1 MIIEHMPLAFLLT
14 NPDGSPMSTM
24 ELFKHGREIMWPILF
39 VSFVMIT
46 VAVERM
52 IFTIRENGRRQPDVV
67 NKMLE
72 KVEANDI
79 EGALELGNKSQ
90 DYVARIL
97 VYAISHKEHSLGNA
111 FTRAA
116 NQEMQRFSQGLP
128 TLDTCITAAPLL
140 GLLGTV
146 TGMMGTFAALNSGG
160 GDISASTGAI
170 TGGVAEALIAT
181 MCGIAI
187 AVLGLLPFNILNARV
202 EEARH
207 EIEDASNSLEI
218 IINKSSSGAVPY
230 KSVTSPAQ

>member
-14 NPDGSPMSTM
+14 NQDGSPMTAM
-24 ELFKHGREIMWPILF
+24 ELFKHGGPIMWPIIL
-39 VSFVMIT
+39 VSFMMLT
-46 VAVERM
+46 VAIERM
-52 IFTIRENGRRQPDVV
+52 IFTLRENARRQPDVV

-116 NQEMQRFSQGLP
+116 SQEMQRFSQGLP

-146 TGMMGTFAALNSGG
+146 TGMMATFAALNSGS
-160 GDISASTGAI
+160 GDIGASTGAI

-187 AVLGLLPFNILNARV
+187 AVVGLLPFNILNARV

-218 IINKSSSGAVPY
+218 IINKSSVSTA
-230 KSVTSPAQ
+230 AQ

>member
-1 MIIEHMPLAFLLT
+1 MIIEHVQHMPLAFLLT
-14 NPDGSPMSTM
+14 NTDGSPMTMM
-24 ELFKHGREIMWPILF
+24 ELFKHGKEIMWPILL

-52 IFTIRENGRRQPDVV
+52 IFMIRENSRRQPDVV

-72 KVEANDI
+72 KVESNDI

-116 NQEMQRFSQGLP
+116 SQEMQRFSQGLP

-160 GDISASTGAI
+160 GDIGASTGAI

-187 AVLGLLPFNILNARV
+187 AVTGLLPFNILNARV

-218 IINKSSSGAVPY
+218 IINKSSSH
-230 KSVTSPAQ
+230 SVTSAQ

>member
-1 MIIEHMPLAFLLT
+1 MIIEHMPVAFLLT
-14 NPDGSPMSTM
+14 NTDGSPMTAM
-24 ELFKHGREIMWPILF
+24 ELFKHGGAVMWPIIL
-39 VSFVMIT
+39 VSFMMIT

-52 IFTIRENGRRQPDVV
+52 IFTIRENGRRQPAVV

-79 EGALELGNKSQ
+79 EGALELGSKSQ

-146 TGMMGTFAALNSGG
+146 TGMMGTFAALNAPG
-160 GDISASTGAI
+160 GDIGAATGAI

-187 AVLGLLPFNILNARV
+187 AVMGLLPFNILNARV

-218 IINKSSSGAVPY
+218 IINKSAATSHY
-230 KSVTSPAQ
+230 KSTTTPAQ

>member
-1 MIIEHMPLAFLLT
+1 MPLAILLT
-14 NPDGSPMSTM
+14 NSDGSPMTPM
-24 ELFKHGREIMWPILF
+24 ELFKHGGPIMWPILL
-39 VSFVMIT
+39 VSFLLFT
-46 VAVERM
+46 VAIERV
-52 IFTIRENGRRQPDVV
+52 IFIFRENGRRQPELVD
-67 NKMLE
+67 KMLE

-79 EGALELGNKSQ
+79 EGALEMGKKSQ

-116 NQEMQRFSQGLP
+116 SQEMQRFGQGLP

-146 TGMMGTFAALNSGG
+146 TGMMGTFAALNSGT
-160 GDISASTGAI
+160 GDIGASTGAI

-181 MCGIAI
+181 MCGLFIAI
-187 AVLGLLPFNILNARV
+187 TGLLPFNYLNARM

-207 EIEDASNSLEI
+207 EVEDASNSLEI
-218 IINKSSSGAVPY
+218 IINKSTNSHAS
-230 KSVTSPAQ
+230 

>member
-1 MIIEHMPLAFLLT
+1 MIIEHMQLALLLT
-14 NPDGSPMSTM
+14 NKDGSPMTAM
-24 ELFKHGREIMWPILF
+24 ELFKHGGNVMWPILL
-39 VSFVMIT
+39 VSFMMIT
-46 VAVERM
+46 VAIERM
-52 IFTIRENGRRQPDVV
+52 IFTLRENSRRQPDVV

-72 KVEANDI
+72 KVEGNDI

-146 TGMMGTFAALNSGG
+146 TGMMGTFAALNSGS
-160 GDISASTGAI
+160 GDIGASTGAI

-181 MCGIAI
+181 MCGITI
-187 AVLGLLPFNILNARV
+187 AVVGLLPFNIMNARV

-218 IINKSSSGAVPY
+218 ILNKSVNTA
-230 KSVTSPAQ
+230 AQ

>member
-1 MIIEHMPLAFLLT
+1 MITAFQPLAFIMNQT
-14 NPDGSPMSTM
+14 PM
-24 ELFKHGREIMWPILF
+24 ELFKHGGPIMWPILLT
-39 VSFVMIT
+39 SFLLVT
-46 VAVERM
+46 VAVERI
-52 IFTIRENGRRQPDVV
+52 IFIVRENGRRQPEVV
-67 NKMLE
+67 DKMLE
-72 KVEANDI
+72 RVEANDI
-79 EGALELGNKSQ
+79 DGAVELGKKTQ
-90 DYVARIL
+90 DYVARIM
-97 VYAISHKEHSLGNA
+97 VYALTHKEHSLGNA

-146 TGMMGTFAALNSGG
+146 TGMMATFAALGTAG
-160 GDISASTGAI
+160 GDIGSATGAI

-187 AVLGLLPFNILNARV
+187 AVVGLLPFNYLNARN

-218 IINKSSSGAVPY
+218 IINKNESAGAR
-230 KSVTSPAQ
+230 

>member
-14 NPDGSPMSTM
+14 NTDGSPMTMM
-24 ELFKHGREIMWPILF
+24 ELFKHGKGVMWPILL

-46 VAVERM
+46 VVIERM
-52 IFTIRENGRRQPDVV
+52 IFIIRENGRRQPEVV

-72 KVEANDI
+72 KVEANDVD
-79 EGALELGNKSQ
+79 GALELGKKSQ

-116 NQEMQRFSQGLP
+116 SQEMQRFSQGLP

-146 TGMMGTFAALNSGG
+146 TGMMSTFAALNTGG
-160 GDISASTGAI
+160 GDISQSTSAI

-187 AVLGLLPFNILNARV
+187 AVTGLLPFNYLNARV

-207 EIEDASNSLEI
+207 EVEDASNSLEI
-218 IINKSSSGAVPY
+218 IVNKTPSR
-230 KSVTSPAQ
+230 